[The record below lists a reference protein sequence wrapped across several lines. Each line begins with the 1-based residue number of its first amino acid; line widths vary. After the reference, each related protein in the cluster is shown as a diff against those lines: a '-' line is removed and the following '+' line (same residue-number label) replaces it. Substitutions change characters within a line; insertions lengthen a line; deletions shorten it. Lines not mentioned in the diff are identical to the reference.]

1 MLSFKYRL
9 YWNLHKKK
17 WSLQDRQTG
26 RVAHHVTAYTMYD
39 AKFVVRPAGQAK
51 VRREGKKNVH
61 AFAVGTG
68 GLRDGIATCLS
79 GRPVT
84 YNPYVN
90 DTFVFADTGEPVT
103 EVQAISVYTEDG
115 KPKVY
120 AIPKSNVGLTD

>member
-68 GLRDGIATCLS
+68 GLRDGVATCLS

-84 YNPYVN
+84 YNPYKN

-103 EVQAISVYTEDG
+103 EVQAISVYTENG

-120 AIPKSNVGLTD
+120 AIPKSDVGPTN

>member
-68 GLRDGIATCLS
+68 GFRDGIATCLS

-103 EVQAISVYTEDG
+103 EVHVISVYTENG
-115 KPKVY
+115 RPKVY
-120 AIPKSNVGLTD
+120 AIPKSDVGLTN